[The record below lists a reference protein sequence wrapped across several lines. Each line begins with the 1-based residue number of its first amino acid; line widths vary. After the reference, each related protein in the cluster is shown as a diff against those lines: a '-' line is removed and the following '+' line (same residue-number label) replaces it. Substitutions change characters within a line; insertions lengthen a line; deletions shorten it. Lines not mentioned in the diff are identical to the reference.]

1 MSEQHE
7 PTDRLPR
14 PLRLLLG
21 ATGLGVSDRRLMEA
35 AAGKVMLITGAS
47 SGVGRATA
55 RRLGSA
61 GATVLLVARRDELLQ
76 EVRDEIAAA
85 GGSAFVHPCDMGDP
99 DRAGSL
105 AADVLAQHGRVDV
118 VVSNAGVSI
127 RRWISQSYDRFDD
140 VERTIKVNYLGP
152 VRLLLGLL
160 PSMRERGSGHI
171 VNVSTLGVDYPPLR
185 WSAYIA
191 SKAAFETWLG
201 GVAPEVRADGVTTT
215 SIRLQLVRSPML
227 GPFRMWNYLPG
238 MSTEEAA
245 GIVARAVVARP
256 RVIAPF
262 WARIGGPINQ
272 LFQGPVELAL
282 ARHARNANRDSRER
296 DAGPRRPSVTARSA
310 QLASEAVGA
319 MTTIAASG
327 ALRPVRPDR
336 LARVALAQRRFGGT
350 AAFAAAAGAEL
361 YGDRPAAIDELGT
374 LTFAELDAHT
384 RSLAGALYRHFDLVA
399 GRRVAIMCRN
409 HRGFV
414 YAQVSAARLGCDL
427 VPLNTDFAGPQ
438 LREVLAREGVTAA
451 IYDQEFEHVFDAA
464 EFDGTRVIA
473 WQEEDP
479 GRPTLEA
486 LISVGAEE
494 APPPPSPGR
503 TIMMTSGT
511 TGTPKGAV
519 RTVRAS
525 SLLPLALSGFLELAR
540 FKPTPRSGGPIVVCP
555 PLFHLYGQ
563 IGLFAGFGLGSPIMI
578 RRRFDPPATLEQ
590 IDRHRAEVLLAV
602 PTMLKRIMDL
612 PQSTRDHYDTSSLR
626 MIVSGAAPLPPELA
640 LAVMDQFGPI
650 LYNGYASTEVGPGTL
665 ATPSDLRRAPG
676 TVGKPA
682 PGVKIRILDEAGL
695 ELPRGETGRIF
706 VSNPMLFEGY
716 TGGGSK
722 EVIDGLMA
730 TGDVGHFD
738 PEGRLFIDGRDD
750 DMILSGGENV
760 FPQEVEELLTA
771 HDAVADAAVFGVPD
785 PDFGQRL
792 AAAVVLKQDRS
803 ASTEEIQ
810 GYVRER
816 LARHKVPR
824 EIEFVQELPR
834 TSTGKLRRRKLGAQ
848 EERSPSSE
856 RR

>member
-1 MSEQHE
+1 MSDQQE
-7 PTDRLPR
+7 PKDRLPR
-14 PLRLLLG
+14 PLRLLVG
-21 ATGLGVSDRRLMEA
+21 ATGPGVSDRRLRDA
-35 AAGKVMLITGAS
+35 VSGKVVLITGAS

-55 RRLGSA
+55 RRLGAA
-61 GATVLLVARRDELLQ
+61 GATVLLVARRAELL
-76 EVRDEIAAA
+76 EEIRDEIEAD
-85 GGSAFVHPCDMGDP
+85 GGLAFVHPCDLGDP
-99 DRAGSL
+99 DLAGKL
-105 AADVLAQHGRVDV
+105 ASDVLHQHGGVDV

-127 RRWISQSYDRFDD
+127 RRWISQSYERFDD
-140 VERTIKVNYLGP
+140 VQRTIGVNYLGP
-152 VRLLLGLL
+152 VRLLLSLL
-160 PSMRERGSGHI
+160 PSMRERGSGQI
-171 VNVSTLGVDYPPLR
+171 VNVSTVGVDYPPLR

-201 GVAPEVRADGVTTT
+201 GVAPEIRADGVATT

-227 GPFRMWNYLPG
+227 GPFRIWNYLPG

-245 GIVARAVVARP
+245 AIVARAVVARP
-256 RVIAPF
+256 RVISPF
-262 WARIGGPINQ
+262 WSRIGGPFNQ
-272 LFQGPVELAL
+272 LFQAPIELAL
-282 ARHARNANRDSRER
+282 ARLAGNANRDSRRREAR
-296 DAGPRRPSVTARSA
+296 PRRPSLATRSA
-310 QLASEAVGA
+310 ELASEAAGA
-319 MTTIAASG
+319 VSTIAASR
-327 ALRPVRPDR
+327 AVRPVRPDR

-350 AAFAAAAGAEL
+350 AAFAAAAGSEL
-361 YGDRPAAIDELGT
+361 HGDRPAVVDELGA
-374 LTFAELDAHT
+374 LTFAELDTRT
-384 RSLAGALYRHFDLVA
+384 RSLAGALHSHFDLVA
-399 GRRVAIMCRN
+399 GRRLAIMCRN

-414 YAQVSAARLGCDL
+414 DAQVSAARLGCDL

-451 IYDQEFEHVFDAA
+451 IYDHEFESVFDAA
-464 EFDGTRVIA
+464 DFGGTRVIA
-473 WQEEDP
+473 WHEDDP

-486 LISVGAEE
+486 LISVGADT
-494 APPPPSPGR
+494 APSPPSPGR

-525 SLLPLALSGFLELAR
+525 ALLPLALSGFLELAR
-540 FKPTPRSGGPIVVCP
+540 FKPTPRSGGAIVVCP

-563 IGLFAGFGLGSPIMI
+563 IGLFAGFGLGSPIVI
-578 RRRFDPPATLEQ
+578 RRRFEPEATLDQ
-590 IDRHRAEVLLAV
+590 IERSRAEVLLAV

-612 PQSTRDHYDTSSLR
+612 PPSKRDRYDTSSLR

-640 LAVMDQFGPI
+640 LAVMDQFGDV

-665 ATPSDLRRAPG
+665 ATPADLRKAPG

-682 PGVKIRILDEAGL
+682 PGVKIRILDEEGL
-695 ELPRGETGRIF
+695 ELPQGETGRIF
-706 VSNPMLFEGY
+706 VGNPMLFEGY

-730 TGDVGHFD
+730 TGDVGHLD

-771 HDAVADAAVFGVPD
+771 HEAVADAAVFGVPD

-792 AAAVVLKQDRS
+792 AASVVLKPDRS
-803 ASTEEIQ
+803 ATAEELQ
-810 GYVRER
+810 AYVRER

-824 EIEFVQELPR
+824 EIEFVDELPR
-834 TSTGKLRRRKLGAQ
+834 TSTGKLRRRKLGALQ
-848 EERSPSSE
+848 ERSSPGE
-856 RR
+856 RP